1 MNKFRFADVLAIAKS
16 IGYSGLETPDQVEA
30 IRSFIIASKKIV
42 NGSDG
47 KAVEWTKAIIEDEPL
62 VIKAVSVSV
71 SADVADV
78 KEAVNKTN
86 DLDTLIKSG
95 VQAELA
101 KARGHGN
108 PNANVLD
115 RVEVIEVEEALYN
128 TSRKH
133 FRDYPTAKRFRDALL
148 MKMGTARPEFAENE
162 QVVKAT
168 KRWNSDPVVKAYG
181 TTTQA
186 GGGAL
191 AFMQFIPDVIQNFVQ
206 YGVSRQLAQVW
217 PMTQEIAY
225 IPKQTGIQTV
235 SYPAQSGTISQST
248 GVTFSNVALT
258 AKTGTCIIKA
268 SMQLMQD
275 ANILIANNFMEQLV
289 RAFAYTEDQAM
300 FNGNGEAAL
309 GGVIGLY
316 QRFLGVSATLV
327 AAGNVIGGSSWDG
340 HTMTNL
346 TTVYGLLPDYA
357 RANAKWVCNPA
368 FLGTLHR
375 LGLAQG
381 GVTFRETMDQGYV
394 PYFMGK
400 PVITA
405 NVVNGTNAASNLT
418 VDLYYGDFS
427 RAVAIGDRLGL
438 QLDVSDQRYW
448 DDYSIGIRG
457 VMRHDVQVHDVGT
470 LAAAGPVITLSQS

>member
-1 MNKFRFADVLAIAKS
+1 MFKFKFADVLAIAKS

-30 IRSFIIASKKIV
+30 VRQFIVSSKKIV
-42 NGSDG
+42 KGNDG
-47 KAVEWTKAIIEDEPL
+47 NPVDWTKAVIEDETL
-62 VIKAVSVSV
+62 VIKGVEV
-71 SADVADV
+71 SAPA
-78 KEAVNKTN
+78 ANPTN
-86 DLDTLIKSG
+86 DTETLINAAVEK
-95 VQAELA
+95 ALA
-101 KARGHGN
+101 KAKPSLGN
-108 PNANVLD
+108 PNGAITE
-115 RVEVIEVEEALYN
+115 RVDVAVTESDEALWN
-128 TSRKH
+128 TCRNKN
-133 FRDYPTAKRFRDALL
+133 FRDYKTAKRFGDMLTV
-148 MKMGTARPEFAENE
+148 KMGSAKEEFADNPR
-162 QVVKAT
+162 VVEAR
-168 KRWNSDPVVKAYG
+168 KRLSTDPVIKAYG
-181 TTTQA
+181 TTTQG

-191 AFMQFIPDVIQNFVQ
+191 AFQQFIPDVIQNFVQ
-206 YGVSRQLAQVW
+206 YGVSRRLAQVW

-225 IPKQTGIQTV
+225 IPKQVGIQTV

-275 ANILIANNFMEQLV
+275 ANILIANNFMEQLS

-316 QRFLGVSATLV
+316 RRFLAVSSTLV

-340 HTMTNL
+340 HTMANL
-346 TTVYGLLPDYA
+346 TSVYGALPDYA
-357 RANAKWVCNPA
+357 RANACWVCNPG
-368 FLGTLHR
+368 FLGTLHK

-381 GVTFRETMDQGYV
+381 GVTFRETQDQGYV
-394 PYFMGK
+394 AYFMGK

-405 NVVNGTNAASNLT
+405 NVMPADPTDADLT

-427 RAVAIGDRLGL
+427 RAVAIGDRMGL

-470 LAAAGPVITLSQS
+470 LTAAGPVITLSQS